1 MEKLKLILVLVF
13 IGLIIAATTLFNQ
26 NKALRKQNDM
36 HLIND
41 KAQYEQIKSLSITR
55 EQLEERLKH
64 DKKMDSIVSSLNV
77 RLKNIKTITTTEYI
91 FKRDTIQIPVIK
103 DSVNH
108 YTLSYN
114 SECLS
119 FGGSFNTESLELNL
133 TNFNY
138 NDSIYHVAYMKRK
151 PTGKKFL
158 FFNLKR
164 KVLDLHTSTKCGEVR
179 VEQLNILKE

>member
-1 MEKLKLILVLVF
+1 MEKLKWLRALAFLALVVVVSV
-13 IGLIIAATTLFNQ
+13 LFNE
-26 NKALRKQNDM
+26 NRALRKQNDI

-41 KAQYEQIKSLSITR
+41 KEQYDQIRSLTITGEQF
-55 EQLEERLKH
+55 EDRLRH

-91 FKRDTIQIPVIK
+91 FKRDTIKVPVIK
-103 DSVNH
+103 DSINN
-108 YTLSYN
+108 YSLSYQ

-119 FGGSFNTESLELNL
+119 FRGSFNTESLELKL

-138 NDSIYHVAYMKRK
+138 NDTIYHVAYMKRK

-164 KVLDLHTSTKCGEVR
+164 KVLDLHTSTKCGEVK